1 MEPATFVLQ
10 CPWQAERRG
19 QHDVTIAGRSKSRT
33 ESQSP
38 PGRKSN
44 YLKLPHVRTHL
55 KPGSPQRTRGGVSGP
70 CEPMGRRGTGK
81 RTVVSTGVGL
91 GKKMGATSVGIEG
104 TKGKQCLWSVSVVA
118 PLVPPGGADI
128 HALYTRVGAP
138 EVLQSMR
145 FPIAPPV
152 GTERSKNKAC
162 LSEQSMGGRA
172 H

>member
-1 MEPATFVLQ
+1 M
-10 CPWQAERRG
+10 
-19 QHDVTIAGRSKSRT
+19 
-33 ESQSP
+33 
-38 PGRKSN
+38 
-44 YLKLPHVRTHL
+44 
-55 KPGSPQRTRGGVSGP
+55 
-70 CEPMGRRGTGK
+70 

-91 GKKMGATSVGIEG
+91 GKKMGATSVEIEG

-118 PLVPPGGADI
+118 PLVPPGGADT

-138 EVLQSMR
+138 EVPQSMR